1 VHPVPATLTEVENIV
16 HGDDLSPE
24 SLQVVSKLL
33 QIVASPLIEMEAYRP
48 YTDWQFSKPPYLL
61 RDPHRALFV

>member
-33 QIVASPLIEMEAYRP
+33 QIVASTLIEMEE
-48 YTDWQFSKPPYLL
+48 
-61 RDPHRALFV
+61 